1 MAYTKFL
8 ALAGVAALLAAC
20 GGDSSSNKVSE
31 PAERFDIVTDTFDD
45 LPECSDECG
54 GASAYVKDEKNAY
67 VCEDGDWT
75 LDADKSSSNLQGEKL
90 SSSSVTGVSL
100 SSAKSESSSSIEKSH
115 SSSSK
120 ALEPAEG
127 TLTDTRDG
135 QTYKTVTIGTQTWM
149 AENLNYAY
157 TDVPFKFFSYTT
169 DSTSWCYN
177 EDASN
182 CTKYGRLY
190 TWAAAMDSVGM
201 WSTNGKGCG
210 YDSPC
215 SPIGAVRGIC
225 PEGWHLPSLA
235 ELYALY
241 TAAGGQ
247 FEASEMLKS
256 KSDWGLLGKD
266 TIGFS
271 ALPAGQEDMGEFLY
285 EGVGAYFW
293 SSTEGNSYEAYT
305 MGLVYHNSR
314 VNWDDLVK
322 ISGHSVR
329 CLKDDSGPSATPKS
343 SCSSLV
349 GKTSCNENTDENC
362 IKDERDCQTYKT
374 VTIGTQT
381 WMAENLNYAYTD
393 VPFKF
398 FSYTTDS
405 TSWCYNEDASNCT
418 KYGRLYTWAAAMDSV
433 GMWSTNGKGCGYG
446 SICTPNGTVR
456 GVCPEGWHL
465 PTSAEWE
472 TLVKAAG
479 SPETAAKELRSTS
492 GWSDISRGTD
502 AYGFSVLPA
511 GYWQWLDDGNFYMEG
526 GDAHFWSST
535 ERLISIND
543 GCCSRAYYMD
553 LNYYDEANLD
563 YGSKYDGYSV
573 RCLKD

>member
-210 YDSPC
+210 Y
-215 SPIGAVRGIC
+215 
-225 PEGWHLPSLA
+225 
-235 ELYALY
+235 
-241 TAAGGQ
+241 
-247 FEASEMLKS
+247 
-256 KSDWGLLGKD
+256 
-266 TIGFS
+266 
-271 ALPAGQEDMGEFLY
+271 
-285 EGVGAYFW
+285 
-293 SSTEGNSYEAYT
+293 
-305 MGLVYHNSR
+305 
-314 VNWDDLVK
+314 
-322 ISGHSVR
+322 
-329 CLKDDSGPSATPKS
+329 
-343 SCSSLV
+343 
-349 GKTSCNENTDENC
+349 
-362 IKDERDCQTYKT
+362 
-374 VTIGTQT
+374 
-381 WMAENLNYAYTD
+381 
-393 VPFKF
+393 
-398 FSYTTDS
+398 
-405 TSWCYNEDASNCT
+405 
-418 KYGRLYTWAAAMDSV
+418 
-433 GMWSTNGKGCGYG
+433 G